1 MTNHD
6 IFIMH
11 VFPTFCVFLYPLSMV
26 VVGNTVVV
34 DVLAVCVVDV
44 VGPVFVVVVVVDY
57 SMFVVDVDFN
67 IFLPKEIFTLSIY
80 TYQIIGQ
87 L

>member
-34 DVLAVCVVDV
+34 DVLAVCVV
-44 VGPVFVVVVVVDY
+44 GPVFVVVVVDY
-57 SMFVVDVDFN
+57 SMFVVDVGFN

>member
-1 MTNHD
+1 
-6 IFIMH
+6 
-11 VFPTFCVFLYPLSMV
+11 MV

-44 VGPVFVVVVVVDY
+44 VGPVFVVVVVDY
-57 SMFVVDVDFN
+57 SMFVVDVGFN